1 VAHYFAQPASADE
14 VPVINGDPFTDSQEY
29 PTRFAVNKASVR
41 GSSAEVP
48 VRFADAY
55 RNRNV
60 TYLLVR
66 ERGVWRLDDLVYEQ
80 GETLQGLLK

>member
-1 VAHYFAQPASADE
+1 
-14 VPVINGDPFTDSQEY
+14 
-29 PTRFAVNKASVR
+29 
-41 GSSAEVP
+41 VP

-60 TYLLVR
+60 TYRLVR

-80 GETLQGLLK
+80 GEALQGLLK